1 MSEFVK
7 YSNVHVNYK
16 IWINAE
22 DGTSILNDD
31 KFILLKT
38 IKEHGSLK
46 TASEKLHI
54 SYRKA
59 WGDLR
64 TCELLLGFSLI
75 EKHRG
80 GADGGSTILT
90 EEGLRFINL
99 YQEMQKDFQLA
110 VTDIIR
116 KFKKSLKQ

>member
-1 MSEFVK
+1 MTKFNK
-7 YSNVHVNYK
+7 YSNIQVNYK

-22 DGTSILNDD
+22 DGTSILGDD
-31 KFILLKT
+31 RFLLLKT

-59 WGDLR
+59 WGDLK
-64 TCELLLGFSLI
+64 TCEELLGFPLI

-80 GADGGSTILT
+80 GAEGGSTKLT
-90 EEGLRFINL
+90 EEGLRFIEL
-99 YQEMQKDFQLA
+99 YHQMQSDFQTA
-110 VTDIIR
+110 VNDII
-116 KFKKSLKQ
+116 KSFKKNLKN